1 MRTRVYE
8 KGERDLH
15 DNWPGQSVL
24 FAIILAGI
32 SAAKGHMKEFWE
44 AQQVLGVKRPV
55 LLIAS
60 HNKAEFC
67 LGNTNLRMEWKGKCS
82 KFQVTKT
89 AFSML
94 LPSIL
99 KCFFSP
105 LCGVYSQPSVC
116 ASLDSLTLGNDV
128 MQQQLD
134 SISQEKRKHPAFFG
148 REKKKQL
155 WLFVESY
162 AKAARSVQ
170 GKLSNKLILIKH
182 YQDLENTN
190 IKKHCN
196 KLQLY
201 ARK

>member
-1 MRTRVYE
+1 
-8 KGERDLH
+8 
-15 DNWPGQSVL
+15 
-24 FAIILAGI
+24 
-32 SAAKGHMKEFWE
+32 
-44 AQQVLGVKRPV
+44 
-55 LLIAS
+55 
-60 HNKAEFC
+60 
-67 LGNTNLRMEWKGKCS
+67 
-82 KFQVTKT
+82 
-89 AFSML
+89 
-94 LPSIL
+94 
-99 KCFFSP
+99 
-105 LCGVYSQPSVC
+105 
-116 ASLDSLTLGNDV
+116 

-182 YQDLENTN
+182 DQDLENTN

>member
-1 MRTRVYE
+1 MF
-8 KGERDLH
+8 
-15 DNWPGQSVL
+15 

-44 AQQVLGVKRPV
+44 AQQVLGVQRPV

-89 AFSML
+89 AFLML
-94 LPSIL
+94 LPSVL
-99 KCFFSP
+99 KCFCFP

-134 SISQEKRKHPAFFG
+134 SISQEKRKHPAFFWEG
-148 REKKKQL
+148 KKK
-155 WLFVESY
+155 
-162 AKAARSVQ
+162 RSFSSLLNFMQ
-170 GKLSNKLILIKH
+170 RLQEAFKKKFL
-182 YQDLENTN
+182 TN
-190 IKKHCN
+190 
-196 KLQLY
+196 
-201 ARK
+201 

>member
-1 MRTRVYE
+1 
-8 KGERDLH
+8 
-15 DNWPGQSVL
+15 
-24 FAIILAGI
+24 
-32 SAAKGHMKEFWE
+32 
-44 AQQVLGVKRPV
+44 
-55 LLIAS
+55 
-60 HNKAEFC
+60 
-67 LGNTNLRMEWKGKCS
+67 
-82 KFQVTKT
+82 
-89 AFSML
+89 
-94 LPSIL
+94 
-99 KCFFSP
+99 
-105 LCGVYSQPSVC
+105 
-116 ASLDSLTLGNDV
+116 

-170 GKLSNKLILIKH
+170 GKVSSKLIPIKH

>member
-1 MRTRVYE
+1 MF
-8 KGERDLH
+8 
-15 DNWPGQSVL
+15 

-44 AQQVLGVKRPV
+44 AQQVLGVQRPV

-89 AFSML
+89 AFLML
-94 LPSIL
+94 LPSVL
-99 KCFFSP
+99 KCFCFP
-105 LCGVYSQPSVC
+105 LCGVYSQLSVC

-134 SISQEKRKHPAFFG
+134 SISQEKRKHPAFFWEG
-148 REKKKQL
+148 KKREAL
-155 WLFVESY
+155 AL
-162 AKAARSVQ
+162 
-170 GKLSNKLILIKH
+170 
-182 YQDLENTN
+182 
-190 IKKHCN
+190 C
-196 KLQLY
+196 
-201 ARK
+201 